1 MRNFRGIILSVTV
14 VVVIFV
20 IVLVNQ
26 SRNTLSNGEMAAV
39 KRGEVI
45 YTENCLSCHGETG
58 KGEGALIGTAL
69 NNQHFLSNFLNDDIN
84 RMIEYGKVE
93 AGMPSYNYVE
103 KEEREDLVSYIRS
116 WQTKPLKLEAP
127 SVIEGNAANGKR
139 VYNAFCST
147 CHGETGSGFNGA
159 AAAIGHPNTLEF
171 MTEPQLWISIA
182 YGREETRMNSSLKG
196 LDGVRQLEEQE
207 ISDVVAYIRQELVK
221 KYDPNESHHQD

>member
-1 MRNFRGIILSVTV
+1 MRKYKGIILGVMV

-20 IVLVNQ
+20 IVLVKSPLMN
-26 SRNTLSNGEMAAV
+26 EEIAAV
-39 KRGEVI
+39 KRGEVL

-69 NNQHFLSNFLNDDIN
+69 NNQHFLSNFLNDDIH
-84 RMIEYGKVE
+84 RMIEHGKVE
-93 AGMPSYNYVE
+93 AGMPTYNQFE

-127 SVIEGNAANGKR
+127 SVIEGNAANGER

-159 AAAIGHPNTLEF
+159 AAAIGHPNTVEF
-171 MTEPQLWISIA
+171 MTDQQLWISIA

-221 KYDPNESHHQD
+221 KYDPTESHHQD